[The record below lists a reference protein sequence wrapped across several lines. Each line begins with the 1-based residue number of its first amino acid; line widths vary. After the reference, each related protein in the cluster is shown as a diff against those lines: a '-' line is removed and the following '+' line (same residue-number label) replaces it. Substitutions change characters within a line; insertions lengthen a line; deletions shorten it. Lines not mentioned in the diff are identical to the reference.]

1 MTSEN
6 SEALL
11 VLTTCPDEAIA
22 GRIAREL
29 VEAGLAACVSRM
41 PGLRSTYRWKG
52 HVEDEPEVLL
62 LIKTVATRFQELEMR
77 LKSLHPY
84 EVPEI
89 IAVPIV
95 TGSSDYLSW
104 LGTAVS

>member
-1 MTSEN
+1 MMPEN

-11 VLTTCPDEAIA
+11 VLTTCPDEAVA

-29 VEAGLAACVSRM
+29 VEGGLAACVSQM

-52 HVEDEPEVLL
+52 RVEDEPEVLL
-62 LIKTVATRFQELEMR
+62 LIKTVATRFQDLEMR

-89 IAVPIV
+89 IAVPIAR
-95 TGSSDYLSW
+95 GSLDYLSW
-104 LGTAVS
+104 LRTALS

>member
-1 MTSEN
+1 MSSEN
-6 SEALL
+6 PEALL
-11 VLTTCPDEAIA
+11 VLTTCPDEGTAE
-22 GRIAREL
+22 RISRGL

-41 PGLRSTYRWKG
+41 PGLRSTYRWQG
-52 HVEDEPEVLL
+52 RVEDEPEVLL

-89 IAVPIV
+89 IALPIAM
-95 TGSSDYLSW
+95 GSSDYLSW
-104 LGTAVS
+104 LRTALS

>member
-1 MTSEN
+1 MIPEN

-11 VLTTCPDEAIA
+11 VLTTCPDEAVA

-29 VEAGLAACVSRM
+29 VEGGLAACVSQM

-52 HVEDEPEVLL
+52 RVEDEPEVLL
-62 LIKTVATRFQELEMR
+62 LIKTVATRFQDLEMR

-89 IAVPIV
+89 IAVPIAR
-95 TGSSDYLSW
+95 GSLDYLS
-104 LGTAVS
+104 

>member
-6 SEALL
+6 PEALL
-11 VLTTCPDEAIA
+11 VLTTCPDEAVA
-22 GRIAREL
+22 ERLARTL
-29 VEAGLAACVSRM
+29 VEAGLAACVSRV
-41 PGLRSTYRWKG
+41 PGLRSTYRWQG
-52 HVEDEPEVLL
+52 RVEDEPEVLL

-89 IAVPIV
+89 IALPIAK
-95 TGSSDYLSW
+95 GSSDYLSW
-104 LGTAVS
+104 LRTALS